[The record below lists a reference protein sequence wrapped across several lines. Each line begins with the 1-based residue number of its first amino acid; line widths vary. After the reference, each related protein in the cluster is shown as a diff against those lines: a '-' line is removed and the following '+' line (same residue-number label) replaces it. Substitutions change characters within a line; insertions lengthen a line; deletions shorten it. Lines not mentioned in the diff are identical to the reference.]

1 LFLPF
6 YFILWSHII
15 DNYTIMVYNRLGDIM
30 NWKRLQKNKNLTTIL
45 YLTTRILVFAILAF
59 AIVQMVKEH
68 NYEYDSRNAF
78 IITQCVILLTYSFIP
93 MIIEKQFKVEIPEAM
108 EVLFIFFGIGSLLI
122 GEIIGAYQMNSW
134 WDGVMH
140 FMGGSLIAIFSFS
153 LINLLHRSTT
163 FHINLNPFFIVLF
176 AFCCSMTLAVIWE
189 MIEFSIDS
197 TTLSNM
203 QRYRDSITGEPFI
216 GQAALN
222 DTMYD
227 FILGSLGAFVV
238 CTLEYF
244 KLKYK
249 HKFSMMIE
257 PIHPKE

>member
-1 LFLPF
+1 
-6 YFILWSHII
+6 
-15 DNYTIMVYNRLGDIM
+15 M
-30 NWKRLQKNKNLTTIL
+30 NWKKIQKNKKLTAVL
-45 YLTTRILVFAILAF
+45 YLSTRILVVLILGFAIY
-59 AIVQMVKEH
+59 QMIREH

-78 IITQCVILLTYSFIP
+78 IITQCVILLAYSFIP
-93 MIIEKQFKVEIPEAM
+93 MIVEKQLKVEIPEAM
-108 EVLFIFFGIGSLLI
+108 EVLFIFFGIGSLLV
-122 GEIIGAYQMNSW
+122 GEIIGAYRANSW

-176 AFCCSMTLAVIWE
+176 AFCFSMTLAVLWE
-189 MIEFSIDS
+189 IIEFMVDRVS
-197 TTLSNM
+197 LSNM
-203 QRYRDSITGEPFI
+203 QRYRDSITGDPFI

-227 FILGSLGAFVV
+227 FIIGSLGALLV
-238 CTLEYF
+238 CILEFF

-249 HKFSMMIE
+249 KRFSLMIE
-257 PIHPKE
+257 PIDQKQ